1 MDRYADAT
9 AVQMTWGGCG
19 AAAAP
24 GASRVEVPRRGVT
37 RTRRLVWLCVAV
49 LLRATPALAHDPIPA
64 EFGRYR
70 NALRY
75 GDATLGDFVGT
86 TDSVRG
92 EMTGGPD
99 LAAVRGWVEGVVAA
113 LRTGNG
119 KRDTDLRKSMEVDTF
134 PTMRFDLADV
144 VPGATPGDSSTV
156 TLRGRLSIHGV
167 TRDVDI
173 AARVWV
179 APDTIRVRGDFPLNL
194 KDYRIGGL
202 SKMLGIL
209 KMHENIEVHVDLVFA
224 KAR

>member
-1 MDRYADAT
+1 M
-9 AVQMTWGGCG
+9 
-19 AAAAP
+19 
-24 GASRVEVPRRGVT
+24 
-37 RTRRLVWLCVAV
+37 RTRGLVCGGLALLAVIAPVRAQRPAPIPPSRLVRGTLSFDG
-49 LLRATPALAHDPIPA
+49 HS
-64 EFGRYR
+64 
-70 NALRY
+70 
-75 GDATLGDFVGT
+75 TLGDFVGT

-92 EMTGGPD
+92 EMTGGPEI
-99 LAAVRGWVEGVVAA
+99 AEVRGWVEAPVAT
-113 LRTGNG
+113 LHTGNG
-119 KRDTDLRKSMEVDTF
+119 KRDKDLRKSMEVDTF

-209 KMHENIEVHVDLVFA
+209 KMHENIEVHLDLVFA
-224 KAR
+224 TAR